1 MAHDERPRS
10 APASRDSTSTPA
22 GRLGKARAYAR
33 LAKLDIIDY
42 YLGLLVAWSLL
53 APVARAE
60 PAVWAALALLLAGEL
75 CMVAAMTSFDDVT
88 GLRDGSDAANYGPD
102 APRRKLVRKP
112 LIAGTLGESEAVRFG
127 WSAAAAAALLWAGAV
142 AVAPHRPLWAV
153 AALALCLVCAVQY
166 SWGLKLS
173 YHGWQEVFL
182 VALGVGLLA
191 GPYGLFAGTIDAFVL
206 TQGLL
211 FGLGPLLFGVYSN
224 TNDIPGDAKVRR
236 RTVAVLTSA
245 RGNAAFVAAVSAA
258 EAVLIAAAVLTGIAP
273 WWFAPAMAPVV
284 LLRATQ
290 WTIGFVRGDILRA
303 RNLGI
308 AIHRVTVA
316 LLIAVNLVY
325 PLHPGGVH

>member
-1 MAHDERPRS
+1 MAPEDPPRTAAPRPLQR
-10 APASRDSTSTPA
+10 PALPA
-22 GRLGKARAYAR
+22 KAGAYAR

-53 APVARAE
+53 APVERTD
-60 PAVWAALALLLAGEL
+60 PAVLAALVLLLAGEL
-75 CMVAAMTSFDDVT
+75 CMVAVMTSFDDVT

-112 LIAGTLGESEAVRFG
+112 LIAGTLSEAEAIRFG
-127 WSAAAAAALLWAGAV
+127 WAAAAATALIWGAAV
-142 AVAPHRPLWAV
+142 AVAPHSPLWAV
-153 AALALCLVCAVQY
+153 GALALCLVCSAQY

-191 GPYGLFAGTIDAFVL
+191 GPYGLLSGTLDAFVL
-206 TQGLL
+206 VQGVL

-224 TNDIPGDAKVRR
+224 TNDIPGDARVHRP
-236 RTVAVLTSA
+236 TVAVLTSP

-258 EAVLIAAAVLTGIAP
+258 EAAIIVGAAVAGVAP
-273 WWFAPAMAPVV
+273 WWFALALSPVV
-284 LLRATQ
+284 ALRALQ

-308 AIHRVTVA
+308 RIHRVAVA
-316 LLIAVNLVY
+316 LLIAVNLAH
-325 PLHPGGVH
+325 PLVPGASL